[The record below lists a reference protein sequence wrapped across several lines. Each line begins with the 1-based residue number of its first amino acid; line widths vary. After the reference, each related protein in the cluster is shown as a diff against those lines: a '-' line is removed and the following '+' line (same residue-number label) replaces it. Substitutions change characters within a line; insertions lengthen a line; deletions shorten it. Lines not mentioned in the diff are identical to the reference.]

1 MTTLSIQGDLL
12 FSTIEQQR
20 KTLEKQLNKTEGA
33 IEINLAKVGRVDS
46 SALSLCLCCLRLA
59 QQRGQS
65 VTFTHLPAG
74 LKAIAELTGVT
85 L

>member
-1 MTTLSIQGDLL
+1 MTTLAIQGDLL

-20 KTLEKQLNKTEGA
+20 KTLEKQLNATQGDVQIDLSE
-33 IEINLAKVGRVDS
+33 VGRVDS

-65 VTFTHLPAG
+65 VRFTHIPTG
-74 LKAIAELTGVT
+74 LNAIAELTGVT

>member
-1 MTTLSIQGDLL
+1 MTTLTIQGDLL

-20 KTLEKQLNKTEGA
+20 KALEKQLSATQGDVQ
-33 IEINLAKVGRVDS
+33 INLSGVGRVDS

-65 VTFTHLPAG
+65 VQFAHIPAG
-74 LKAIAELTGVT
+74 LNAIAELTGIT